1 MRLYLGNVVTLV
13 SVRKCFYLS
22 SVVLVLSTMMAAVII
37 VKLSPLESVKCQPQ
51 AVTAAVEWNTLANN
65 NNNNINNNRR
75 HGNNN
80 RFSARPPYAAAATS
94 TEQMTTERTTTTT
107 TERRINYFESRREN
121 NERRYKEMREK
132 MVQNKIARMSRKM
145 RNKVLPLLNNS
156 GVVEPNYNVHIFYY
170 AWYRSMEYD
179 GFWKHW
185 NHDILPNWKK
195 NDKRIFPEGAHMP
208 PADIGAN
215 FYPNLGCYSSL
226 DPQVIDLH
234 MRQLRDAGIGV
245 AVVSWSPPS
254 SIDDTDSIM
263 PDILDAAHRYQLKIA
278 PHIEP
283 YPGRNPI
290 NLMEHI
296 RYLLNQYASHPALYR
311 MKRESDGAVLPVMYI
326 YDSYV
331 FPSSAW
337 WELLSDRGNLTLR
350 GTELDAIYIG
360 LLVESAHRNHIKKSH
375 FDGFYTYFGINGFSF
390 GSSWKNWRDL
400 NKFANQNGLLFIPSL
415 GPGYIDTQIRP
426 WNAENTRHRRHGQ
439 YYEVAWRSALN
450 SGAGMVSITSFNEWH
465 EGTQIEPAKPA
476 SNRDFTYLDYEPEG
490 SDFYLNLTKW
500 WVQQFTEKLG
510 YYYAAS
516 ALS

>member
-80 RFSARPPYAAAATS
+80 KFSARPPYAAAAATS
-94 TEQMTTERTTTTT
+94 TEQITERTTTTT
-107 TERRINYFESRREN
+107 TERRINYF
-121 NERRYKEMREK
+121 
-132 MVQNKIARMSRKM
+132 
-145 RNKVLPLLNNS
+145 
-156 GVVEPNYNVHIFYY
+156 
-170 AWYRSMEYD
+170 
-179 GFWKHW
+179 
-185 NHDILPNWKK
+185 
-195 NDKRIFPEGAHMP
+195 
-208 PADIGAN
+208 
-215 FYPNLGCYSSL
+215 
-226 DPQVIDLH
+226 
-234 MRQLRDAGIGV
+234 
-245 AVVSWSPPS
+245 
-254 SIDDTDSIM
+254 
-263 PDILDAAHRYQLKIA
+263 
-278 PHIEP
+278 
-283 YPGRNPI
+283 
-290 NLMEHI
+290 
-296 RYLLNQYASHPALYR
+296 
-311 MKRESDGAVLPVMYI
+311 GAVLPVMYI

-415 GPGYIDTQIRP
+415 GPGYIDTQAMERGEHATPSPRP
-426 WNAENTRHRRHGQ
+426 VLRGGLAQRPQQRRRHGVHHLVQ
-439 YYEVAWRSALN
+439 RVARGHPDRARQAREQSGLHLSGLRARGLGLLSQSDQVVGAAVHREARLLLRRVGPQLDRGELRIETSLRERGYIKKKKKIVWSACLRMPCGEEN
-450 SGAGMVSITSFNEWH
+450 
-465 EGTQIEPAKPA
+465 K
-476 SNRDFTYLDYEPEG
+476 
-490 SDFYLNLTKW
+490 
-500 WVQQFTEKLG
+500 
-510 YYYAAS
+510 
-516 ALS
+516 